1 MSDHAPITFFAKP
14 QVKRSRRIFIQ
25 IRSRTDHERS
35 RETQNRWLSDH
46 ATDHGS
52 HAPSDHEN
60 HHLYKRWGFGRSG
73 PPSSPARHSSPQL
86 AGEVSRVEFAS
97 SPNGEL
103 TVRTE
108 YR

>member
-14 QVKRSRRIFIQ
+14 QVKRSRSFFDQ

-46 ATDHGS
+46 ATDHGN

-60 HHLYKRWGFGRSG
+60 HHLYKRWGFGRNR
-73 PPSSPARHSSPQL
+73 PPSSPARRSSPAKSIKL
-86 AGEVSRVEFAS
+86 S
-97 SPNGEL
+97 SPVRRTGEL
-103 TVRTE
+103 TVRTDH
-108 YR
+108 R